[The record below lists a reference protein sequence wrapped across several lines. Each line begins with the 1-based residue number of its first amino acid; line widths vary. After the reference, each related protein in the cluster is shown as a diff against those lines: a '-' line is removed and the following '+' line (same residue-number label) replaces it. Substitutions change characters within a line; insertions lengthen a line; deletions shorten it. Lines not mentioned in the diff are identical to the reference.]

1 MLEYGVGWVGFLFS
15 CLQCMLHS
23 LMVVVE
29 LRSSRAT
36 AEAGMANSTLDE
48 NGVGMGACFKVIY
61 AA

>member
-1 MLEYGVGWVGFLFS
+1 
-15 CLQCMLHS
+15 MLHS
-23 LMVVVE
+23 LMAVVE